1 MLLASIGQGFGV
13 GRAITGFTTAAQA
26 AASPKRIA
34 NSITI
39 TNKSGAAISNYPF
52 QFGRPFVDGAIANE
66 PQVLINGQPAVTQAD
81 VKNRYPDGSV
91 EFAVIAVVIPTLPAT
106 GSSILTFQNQT
117 ASNNTPLT
125 QAQMLD
131 PGYNFDPVMTLS
143 PLSGPNQRTSGR
155 SMLQNGDY
163 KLWTSGPVA
172 QTIML
177 ADDTTARKYDIGFG
191 DGYHPFRPRFY
202 ATFWPATHQVF
213 VRAIGENGLS
223 TEIEDLA
230 YKLNLTSSGKA
241 IYSAD
246 LSGKLVTRPKLHWA
260 GSRWTRKFWIGG
272 TPSPQVNIDNNLAY
286 LESTRF
292 LPNFDTSITVAPSTV
307 AQEYAFYAQ
316 NANDIYDGSWNQPT
330 NSTTWQTA
338 MPSTGA
344 RQDIAPYPEWT
355 ALWLYTGDWRMRQ
368 VALGL
373 ADQAASWAMHI
384 RETDPT
390 KRLLIT
396 DPKRVA
402 GERLRF
408 AVLTRRPPERLRTI
422 DGGRQRPVQLGHG
435 GDNLK
440 AVSASVDKN
449 DPWGWDGA
457 HQPQAFFPQYI
468 LTGDP
473 FYLEEMEFWASITAF
488 NCWGGTN
495 NMGQGCGPYPSTT
508 VYAGAI
514 HDQLRGDAWTSRNR
528 AETAF
533 AEPDVSPMKAYFTAL
548 MNEAIARWE
557 GGFQLTGTKFD
568 GTPEKVWGAKV
579 GNDATV
585 NAGPFSGQ
593 VPPMHNWES
602 ICSPTVA
609 FANCIADPSWLVPAV
624 AGSFGQPWMQW
635 YLQYSLG
642 RLYELGY
649 PIQTVAAWSAPYP
662 IGMIND
668 SGMPTAVALYN
679 SSPLQRGTAGW
690 FTTWAGW
697 LSAINFS
704 GCCGTAGFQ
713 GYFNG
718 NLASDG
724 RQVWL
729 TPGLAM
735 LVDEAQPGAVKAWS
749 WWIGNVYSKVPDFAN
764 DPKWAIVPRTDTNV
778 LPAQPL

>member
-1 MLLASIGQGFGV
+1 
-13 GRAITGFTTAAQA
+13 
-26 AASPKRIA
+26 
-34 NSITI
+34 
-39 TNKSGAAISNYPF
+39 
-52 QFGRPFVDGAIANE
+52 
-66 PQVLINGQPAVTQAD
+66 
-81 VKNRYPDGSV
+81 
-91 EFAVIAVVIPTLPAT
+91 
-106 GSSILTFQNQT
+106 
-117 ASNNTPLT
+117 
-125 QAQMLD
+125 
-131 PGYNFDPVMTLS
+131 
-143 PLSGPNQRTSGR
+143 
-155 SMLQNGDY
+155 MLQNGDY

-191 DGYHPFRPRFY
+191 DGYHPFRPRFF

-230 YKLNLTSSGKA
+230 YKLNCNLVAGKV

-246 LSGKLVTRPKLHWA
+246 LSGTQATHPKLHWA

-396 DPKRVA
+396 DPKGVSPASGYGLPFSHADRQSA
-402 GERLRF
+402 FGQ
-408 AVLTRRPPERLRTI
+408 LTV
-422 DGGRQRPVQLGHG
+422 GGNGLFNWGTAA
-435 GDNLK
+435 DNLK
-440 AVSASVDKN
+440 LVGPNSDKN

-473 FYLEEMEFWASITAF
+473 FYLEEMKFWASITAF
-488 NCWGGTN
+488 NCWGGTPTSARAAGHIRRPRY
-495 NMGQGCGPYPSTT
+495 MRVRFTTSFGAMLGHRATGRRRPLPSRT
-508 VYAGAI
+508 V
-514 HDQLRGDAWTSRNR
+514 LR
-528 AETAF
+528 
-533 AEPDVSPMKAYFTAL
+533 MKTYFTAL
-548 MNEAIARWE
+548 MDEAIARWE

-568 GTPEKVWGAKV
+568 GTPEKVWGAESRQRAPRQRRRRSA
-579 GNDATV
+579 DR
-585 NAGPFSGQ
+585 FRR
-593 VPPMHNWES
+593 MHNWGS

-609 FANCIADPSWLVPAV
+609 FTNCITDPSWLNPTIARFIRRSMDAV
-624 AGSFGQPWMQW
+624 VSPVLSRRVA
-635 YLQYSLG
+635 
-642 RLYELGY
+642 ELGY
-649 PIQTVAAWSAPYP
+649 PIQAVAAWSAPYP
-662 IGMIND
+662 IGMIHD
-668 SGMPTAVALYN
+668 LGMPTAVAFYD
-679 SSPLQRGTAGW
+679 SSPARGRGPPAGSRPGP
-690 FTTWAGW
+690 AG
-697 LSAINFS
+697 SA
-704 GCCGTAGFQ
+704 
-713 GYFNG
+713 
-718 NLASDG
+718 
-724 RQVWL
+724 R
-729 TPGLAM
+729 
-735 LVDEAQPGAVKAWS
+735 
-749 WWIGNVYSKVPDFAN
+749 
-764 DPKWAIVPRTDTNV
+764 
-778 LPAQPL
+778 